1 MAPKKKPSKRV
12 IKLARKYKV
21 KISLKRG
28 SKRFYKSEKL
38 ILKQIKKKMRK
49 MCKRK
54 IKLKKVRKVI
64 KKPKS
69 RRSRFG
75 LSDDWYNKKDQILSL
90 KTTFRYK
97 NSSPYGKN
105 DIYSNSWTA
114 KFYLNQQGI
123 LTSIPYNGI
132 SKLDDSEKE
141 LLKDELLKNGKLIS
155 KTQYDKDVLE
165 DKLEIISYVQRT
177 LFRNRSEYEQLV
189 ASVKFPTMYHTN
201 HLFPTFLK
209 NHPQTLEE
217 FMETDEA
224 KKNYGDLK
232 LYSRYFNKELLTNS
246 D

>member
-75 LSDDWYNKKDQILSL
+75 LSDNWYNKKDQILSL
-90 KTTFRYK
+90 MKMFRYK
-97 NSSPYGKN
+97 DKSPSGKN

-114 KFYLNQQGI
+114 NFYLNQQGI

-155 KTQYDKDVLE
+155 KTQYDKNVLD
-165 DKLEIISYVQRT
+165 DKLKII
-177 LFRNRSEYEQLV
+177 EYELFKNIEGYKQLLKRYPYPQWYQINV
-189 ASVKFPTMYHTN
+189 
-201 HLFPTFLK
+201 LFPEFLK
-209 NHPQTLEE
+209 EHPQTLEE
-217 FMETDEA
+217 FMETDAA
-224 KKNYGDLK
+224 KKIMA
-232 LYSRYFNKELLTNS
+232 S
-246 D
+246 

>member
-90 KTTFRYK
+90 EKTFRYK
-97 NSSPYGKN
+97 DPSPYKD

-132 SKLDDSEKE
+132 SKLDDSEQE
-141 LLKDELLKNGKLIS
+141 LLKDELLKKGKLIS
-155 KTQYDKDVLE
+155 KTQYDKYVLD
-165 DKLEIISYVQRT
+165 DKLKIISYVQRT
-177 LFRNRSEYEQLV
+177 LFRNRSEYEQLLEEY
-189 ASVKFPTMYHTN
+189 PYPQWYQTN
-201 HLFPTFLK
+201 VLFPEFLK
-209 NHPQTLEE
+209 KHPQNLEK